1 MFRVAYTRLAHDV
14 ISDTGAPDVIPATSV
29 IRVTG
34 AVRNVPAVAHTVWLD
49 TNTINDTCAIHTA
62 HAVHFPSDVAATRA
76 TDSAHPRCHAT
87 ASRRRTNHYAGT
99 AHTPDDN
106 VGQGWCI
113 QAHPQAGFFTASR
126 PVTDG
131 TNTGPVN
138 RANRSVYRY
147 HQFCYVYFS
156 HLPCGFYYRT
166 AAVRTVTAV

>member
-106 VGQGWCI
+106 VG
-113 QAHPQAGFFTASR
+113 ARLVYSSPSPSRVFYRFPAS
-126 PVTDG
+126 
-131 TNTGPVN
+131 N
-138 RANRSVYRY
+138 RRDK
-147 HQFCYVYFS
+147 
-156 HLPCGFYYRT
+156 YRT
-166 AAVRTVTAV
+166 GKPRKPFGLSISPILLCLF

>member
-1 MFRVAYTRLAHDV
+1 MFRVACTRLAHDV
-14 ISDTGAPDVIPATSV
+14 VSDTGAPDVIPATSV

-113 QAHPQAGFFTASR
+113 QAHPQAGFFYRFPA
-126 PVTDG
+126 G
-131 TNTGPVN
+131 N
-138 RANRSVYRY
+138 R
-147 HQFCYVYFS
+147 QDK
-156 HLPCGFYYRT
+156 YRT
-166 AAVRTVTAV
+166 CKPRKPFGLSISPILLCLF